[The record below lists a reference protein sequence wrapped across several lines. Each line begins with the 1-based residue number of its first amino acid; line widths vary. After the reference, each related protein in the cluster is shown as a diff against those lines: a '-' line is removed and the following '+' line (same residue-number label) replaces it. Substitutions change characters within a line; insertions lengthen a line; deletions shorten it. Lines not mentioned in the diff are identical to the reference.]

1 MKNFVKK
8 KKKLV
13 SFVLVLGAVTALR
26 FPGLAQVT
34 ELLLLVERVSKQQD
48 SHPKYDS
55 WKASVT
61 SITTKMDKN
70 WKPQKVTTVKKII
83 KVFNKERTEEI
94 IQALETGKGKTK
106 DITEKYIKEAKKQKE
121 KEKKKERE
129 RKIKGKKE
137 KNRGS
142 LELTWEEIFPFN
154 EEKRIN
160 YDFLKLE
167 DSYIDERPVYVL
179 ESRAKIKDEKLYEG
193 KYYICKD
200 RFDVLKIILK
210 PSKKPKYVKEFEI
223 EMSFE
228 VLPQGYFVL
237 RKSKARINGGI
248 FIKRIRMTTEE
259 EYSNYEIMNSKYAED
274 PEVQFLI
281 ILLNFRLPISLMTHI
296 IEKRCRQF

>member
-1 MKNFVKK
+1 MKNFVNK
-8 KKKLV
+8 KKKLI
-13 SFVLVLGAVTALR
+13 SFISVLGAVAALH
-26 FPGLAQVT
+26 FPGLAQET
-34 ELLLLVERVSKQQD
+34 ELILLIERVSKQLD

-55 WKASVT
+55 WNASVT
-61 SITTKMDKN
+61 STTTKMDKN
-70 WKPQKVTTVKKII
+70 WKPQKVTTVKKIV

-94 IQALETGKGKTK
+94 IQALETEKGKTK

-121 KEKKKERE
+121 KERKKKRE
-129 RKIKGKKE
+129 RKIKGEKE
-137 KNRGS
+137 KNRRS
-142 LELTWEEIFPFN
+142 LELTLEEIFPFD

-200 RFDVLKIILK
+200 SFDVLKINLK
-210 PSKKPKYVKEFEI
+210 PSKNPKYVKEFEI

-237 RKSKARINGGI
+237 RRSKARINGGI

-259 EYSNYEIMNSKYAED
+259 EYSDYL
-274 PEVQFLI
+274 F
-281 ILLNFRLPISLMTHI
+281 
-296 IEKRCRQF
+296 

>member
-8 KKKLV
+8 KKKLI
-13 SFVLVLGAVTALR
+13 SFVLGAVIALH
-26 FPGLAQVT
+26 FTGLAQAT
-34 ELLLLVERVSKQQD
+34 ELMLLVERVSKQLD
-48 SHPKYDS
+48 SHPEYDS

-94 IQALETGKGKTK
+94 IQALETEKGKIK

-129 RKIKGKKE
+129 RKIKGEKE
-137 KNRGS
+137 KNRRS

-193 KYYICKD
+193 KYYICKN

-210 PSKKPKYVKEFEI
+210 PSKNPKYIKEFEI

-237 RKSKARINGGI
+237 SKSKARINGGI

-259 EYSNYEIMNSKYAED
+259 EYSNYEIMNSKYVED
-274 PEVQFLI
+274 PEAQKA
-281 ILLNFRLPISLMTHI
+281 
-296 IEKRCRQF
+296 IEKFQKVME

>member
-1 MKNFVKK
+1 MKNFMKK
-8 KKKLV
+8 KKKLI
-13 SFVLVLGAVTALR
+13 SFVLVLGAVTALH

-34 ELLLLVERVSKQQD
+34 ELLLLVERASKQLD
-48 SHPKYDS
+48 SHPKYDN

-61 SITTKMDKN
+61 SITSKVDKN

-94 IQALETGKGKTK
+94 IQALETEKGKTK
-106 DITEKYIKEAKKQKE
+106 DITEKYIKKAKKQKE

-248 FIKRIRMTTEE
+248 FIKRIRMTIEE

-274 PEVQFLI
+274 PEVQKAV
-281 ILLNFRLPISLMTHI
+281 
-296 IEKRCRQF
+296 EKFQKVME

>member
-1 MKNFVKK
+1 MKNSAKK
-8 KKKLV
+8 KKKLI
-13 SFVLVLGAVTALR
+13 SFVLVLGAATALH

-34 ELLLLVERVSKQQD
+34 ELMLLVERVSKQLD
-48 SHPKYDS
+48 LHPKYDS

-94 IQALETGKGKTK
+94 IQALETEKGKTK

-129 RKIKGKKE
+129 RKINEEKE
-137 KNRGS
+137 KNRRS

-210 PSKKPKYVKEFEI
+210 PSKNPKYVKEFEI

-228 VLPQGYFVL
+228 ALPQGYFVL
-237 RKSKARINGGI
+237 RKSKARIDGGI

-259 EYSNYEIMNSKYAED
+259 EYSNYEIMNSKYTED
-274 PEVQFLI
+274 PEVQKAL
-281 ILLNFRLPISLMTHI
+281 
-296 IEKRCRQF
+296 EKFQKVME